1 MMDDTSYDLE
11 IQRIVD
17 TVKSKEYKKVCV
29 QLPDGLKPRA
39 KEVADAI
46 THNTQAEVLIWAGSN
61 FGACDL
67 PIEVRRLGVDLFVH
81 FGHSEWVYDREKV
94 R

>member
-1 MMDDTSYDLE
+1 MDEHTYDLE

-17 TVKSKEYKKVCV
+17 AIKAKEYKKVCL
-29 QLPDGLKPRA
+29 QLPDGLKLRA
-39 KEVADAI
+39 KEVSDSITKDTDAK
-46 THNTQAEVLIWAGSN
+46 VLIWAGSN

>member
-1 MMDDTSYDLE
+1 MEAHTYDLE

-17 TVKSKEYKKVCV
+17 TILEKDYKKVCL

-39 KEVADAI
+39 KEVSDSI
-46 THNTQAEVLIWAGSN
+46 IEKTHAQVIIWAGSN
-61 FGACDL
+61 FGACDIPL
-67 PIEVRRLGVDLFVH
+67 EVRRLGVDLFVH
-81 FGHSEWVYDREKV
+81 FGHSEWVYDREIV